1 MGRRGLS
8 CDREEFSPHRGLQRS
23 LGPESDLAWRE
34 GYESEGSGVK
44 CLCRLPPSTKFGSPS
59 KDSRVQSV
67 VPENAAQIW
76 DDKRY
81 INNAQAMAT
90 PIPPR
95 SQSPLNRLMM
105 SPRI

>member
-1 MGRRGLS
+1 MRVHSGSTDANAPGLPLACQHARPMGRRGLS
-8 CDREEFSPHRGLQRS
+8 CDREEFSPHHGLQRS

-76 DDKRY
+76 DD
-81 INNAQAMAT
+81 
-90 PIPPR
+90 
-95 SQSPLNRLMM
+95 
-105 SPRI
+105 